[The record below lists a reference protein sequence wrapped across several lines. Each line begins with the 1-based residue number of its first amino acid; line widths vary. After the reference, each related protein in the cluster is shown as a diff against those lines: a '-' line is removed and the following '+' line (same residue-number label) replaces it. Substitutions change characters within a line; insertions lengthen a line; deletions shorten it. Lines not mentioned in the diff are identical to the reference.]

1 MDRRNL
7 WRVDAGAE
15 LTLIIDDTDV
25 DLTSLILFINTKN
38 TQFQVVNRVVTGPRR
53 ERVLIVT
60 TLGVIWLRVSW
71 SSSFVELDHLQ
82 LFVTYS

>member
-1 MDRRNL
+1 M
-7 WRVDAGAE
+7 DAGAE

>member
-1 MDRRNL
+1 M
-7 WRVDAGAE
+7 DAGAE

-60 TLGVIWLRVSW
+60 TLGVIWPCVSW
-71 SSSFVELDHLQ
+71 SASFVELDHLQ

>member
-7 WRVDAGAE
+7 WRLDAGAE

-71 SSSFVELDHLQ
+71 SASFVELDHLQ